1 MTHPPDQP
9 SLRRVLRVKDLVFFY
24 VTAVLGMR
32 WVATAAAS
40 GPSALLIWILA
51 ALSLFVPLAYT
62 VIELSSRY
70 PDEGG
75 IYVWT
80 KHAFGDFGG
89 FMTGW
94 TYWGA
99 NLTYLP
105 GLLYFTAST
114 ALYMFG
120 TRYAHLQDSPNYFIA
135 VALAGLVIAAAMNIV
150 GLEVGKWLSAAGA
163 LGAWIPMVILI
174 VMGFVAWA
182 RFGSATP
189 ISAHA
194 LLPSTGLRDMVFWST
209 IAFAFTG
216 LEAGSFMGEEI
227 VEPRRTISRA
237 VLIAGVSIAVIYI
250 LGTLAIL
257 LALPQAEI
265 TGLGGIMDALTAT
278 GARIGVTGLA
288 PVAAVL
294 IVLSSLGGVGV
305 WLAAPARLP
314 FVAGIDRY
322 LPSAFGRLHPKYGTP
337 HIALLM
343 QAGVAAFCAV
353 LGQAGETPKQAYEIL
368 VSLGVVAFFLP
379 YIAMFAAMI
388 RLQREPAGPEVV
400 QPPGGRPTSIL
411 LGWLGLGTSV
421 AAVILACVPPPGE
434 ADGTRYVIKVVGL
447 SALLVA
453 SGVIAW
459 VIGNARRRA
468 PGAIA

>member
-32 WVATAAAS
+32 WVATAASS
-40 GPSALLIWILA
+40 GPSALLIWVFA
-51 ALSLFVPLAYT
+51 ALSLFVPLAFT

-120 TRYAHLQDSPNYFIA
+120 TRYTHLQDSPTYFIT
-135 VALAGLVIAAAMNIV
+135 VAMIGLVIAATMNIV

-163 LGAWIPMVILI
+163 IGAWIPMLLLI
-174 VMGFVAWA
+174 GMGLVAWA

-189 ISAHA
+189 ITAHS
-194 LLPSTGLRDMVFWST
+194 LLPTTGLRDMVFWST

-265 TGLGGIMDALTAT
+265 TGLGGIMDAITAT
-278 GARIGVTGLA
+278 GARIGVTGVA
-288 PVAAVL
+288 PIAAIL
-294 IVLSSLGGVGV
+294 IVLSTLGGVGV

-322 LPSAFGRLHPKYGTP
+322 LPAAFGRLHPKYGTP

-343 QAGVAAFCAV
+343 QAGVAAVCAI

-368 VSLGVVAFFLP
+368 VSLGVVAFFIP

-400 QPPGGRPTSIL
+400 RPPGGRPVAIL
-411 LGWLGLGTSV
+411 LGWTGLATSI
-421 AAVILACVPPPGE
+421 AAVLLACVPPPGE
-434 ADGTRYVIKVVGL
+434 EDGRRYVIKVVGL

-453 SGVIAW
+453 SGAVAW
-459 VIGNARRRA
+459 AIGNARRR
-468 PGAIA
+468 GAKTTG

>member
-32 WVATAAAS
+32 WVATAAAA
-40 GPSALLIWILA
+40 GPSALLIWVLA
-51 ALSLFVPLAYT
+51 ALCLFVPLAFT

-80 KHAFGDFGG
+80 KRAFGDFGG

-120 TRYAHLQDSPNYFIA
+120 SRYAHLQDSPAYFIA
-135 VALAGLVIAAAMNIV
+135 VAMVGLVIAAAMNIV

-163 LGAWIPMVILI
+163 VGAWIAMLLLI
-174 VMGFVAWA
+174 GMGFIAWT
-182 RFGSATP
+182 RSGSATP
-189 ISAHA
+189 ITGRS
-194 LLPSTGLRDMVFWST
+194 LLPTTGLRDMVFWST

-237 VLIAGVSIAVIYI
+237 VLIAGVSIAAIYI

-257 LALPQAEI
+257 LSLPQAEI
-265 TGLGGIMDALTAT
+265 TGLGGIMDAITAT
-278 GARIGVTGLA
+278 GARIGLTSLA
-288 PVAAVL
+288 PIAAVL
-294 IVLSSLGGVGV
+294 IVLSTLGGVSV

-322 LPSAFGRLHPKYGTP
+322 LPSAFGRLHPRYGTP
-337 HIALLM
+337 HVALLM
-343 QAGVAAFCAV
+343 QAGVAACCAV
-353 LGQAGETPKQAYEIL
+353 LGQAGETPKHAYEIL

-388 RLQREPAGPEVV
+388 RLQREPAGPGVV
-400 QPPGGRPTSIL
+400 QPPGGRPTSIV
-411 LGWLGLGTSV
+411 LGWTGLATSV
-421 AAVILACVPPPGE
+421 AAVVLACVPPPGE
-434 ADGTRYVIKVVGL
+434 VDGRRYVIKVVGL
-447 SALLVA
+447 SGLLVA
-453 SGVIAW
+453 SGVLAW
-459 VIGNARRRA
+459 VIGTARRRA
-468 PGAIA
+468 GTSTA

>member
-1 MTHPPDQP
+1 MSHPPDKP
-9 SLRRVLRVKDLVFFY
+9 ALRRVLRVKDLVFFY

-32 WVATAAAS
+32 WVSTAAAA
-40 GPSALLIWILA
+40 GPSALLIWIVA

-70 PDEGG
+70 PEEGG

-80 KHAFGDFGG
+80 KRAFGDFGG

-114 ALYMFG
+114 ALYIFG
-120 TRYAHLQDSPNYFIA
+120 ARYAHLQDSPTYFIA
-135 VALAGLVIAAAMNIV
+135 VALIGLAIAAAMNIV
-150 GLEVGKWLSAAGA
+150 GLEVGKWLSTIGA
-163 LGAWIPMVILI
+163 IGTWLPMLLLI
-174 VMGFVAWA
+174 GMGLVAWA

-189 ISAHA
+189 ITAHS
-194 LLPSTGLRDMVFWST
+194 LLPSTGLREMVFWST

-227 VEPRRTISRA
+227 VDPRRTISRA
-237 VLIAGVSIAVIYI
+237 VLIAGLSIALIYI

-257 LALPQAEI
+257 LALRQSEI
-265 TGLGGIMDALTAT
+265 TGLGGIMDAITAT
-278 GARIGVTGLA
+278 GSRIGLSGLA
-288 PVAAVL
+288 PIAALL
-294 IVLSSLGGVGV
+294 IVLSTMGGVGV

-314 FVAGIDRY
+314 FVAGIDHY

-343 QAGVAAFCAV
+343 QAGVAALCAI
-353 LGQAGETPKQAYEIL
+353 LGQAGETPKQAYDIL
-368 VSLGVVAFFLP
+368 VSLGVVAFFIP
-379 YIAMFAAMI
+379 YIAMFAAMV

-400 QPPGGRPTSIL
+400 RPPGGRPAALL
-411 LGWLGLGTSV
+411 LGWVGLATSV
-421 AAVILACVPPPGE
+421 AAIVLACIPPPGE
-434 ADGTRYVIKVVGL
+434 EDGQRYVIKVVGL

-453 SGVIAW
+453 SGVLAW
-459 VIGNARRRA
+459 VIGKARRRA
-468 PGAIA
+468 GPASA